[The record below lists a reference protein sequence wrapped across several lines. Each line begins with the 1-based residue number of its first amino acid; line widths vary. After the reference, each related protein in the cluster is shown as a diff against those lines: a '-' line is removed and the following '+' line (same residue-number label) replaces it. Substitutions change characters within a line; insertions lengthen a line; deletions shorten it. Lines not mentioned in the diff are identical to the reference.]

1 VLVGV
6 NSRDLQSLQVVQ
18 QRFEMLAPLL
28 PAEWPCVAESG
39 VATPG
44 DALAMR
50 RLGYRVALIG
60 TALMGSDEP
69 QRLLAEILHAART
82 PGA

>member
-1 VLVGV
+1 
-6 NSRDLQSLQVVQ
+6 
-18 QRFEMLAPLL
+18 
-28 PAEWPCVAESG
+28 